1 MLALLPRLSRLL
13 SPSSIHHAL
22 LSFITSDFA
31 KQAKGI
37 AALKRH
43 QRTTAMAMS
52 ASTNLLS
59 ILCRVP
65 CLLLCPMIR
74 TRVGVM
80 AMGGR
85 IWGLRQEL
93 RVQKRQILPRQAGI
107 GRRDLRW
114 SGRGTVKCMP
124 SAIVWSDWGRMDVSY
139 IIQSTLE
146 VVSPMKSMELISLD
160 SFASIGGVYYNDEW
174 NLSFSHSIHQV
185 LHSQLYS

>member
-31 KQAKGI
+31 KLAKGI

-65 CLLLCPMIR
+65 CLLLCLIIR

-85 IWGLRQEL
+85 IWSLRQEL
-93 RVQKRQILPRQAGI
+93 RVQKRQILPRQAGKW
-107 GRRDLRW
+107 RRDLRW

-124 SAIVWSDWGRMDVSY
+124 SAIVLSDWGRMDVSY

-160 SFASIGGVYYNDEW
+160 SFASIGRVYYNDEW

>member
-1 MLALLPRLSRLL
+1 MYSTLVFFIKCLHVPCFILLPYFNIRRVAASKHMLALLPRLSRLL

-65 CLLLCPMIR
+65 CFLLCPMIR

-85 IWGLRQEL
+85 IWSLRQEL

-124 SAIVWSDWGRMDVSY
+124 SAIV
-139 IIQSTLE
+139 
-146 VVSPMKSMELISLD
+146 
-160 SFASIGGVYYNDEW
+160 
-174 NLSFSHSIHQV
+174 
-185 LHSQLYS
+185 

>member
-22 LSFITSDFA
+22 LSFITFDFA

-65 CLLLCPMIR
+65 CLLLCPIIR

-85 IWGLRQEL
+85 IWSLRQEL

-107 GRRDLRW
+107 WRRDLRW

-124 SAIVWSDWGRMDVSY
+124 SAIVCY

-160 SFASIGGVYYNDEW
+160 SFASIGRVYYNDEW
-174 NLSFSHSIHQV
+174 NLSFSYSIHQV